1 MKELA
6 VLLERKNQCL
16 RSMHQITQEVYGKLI
31 SNEPLETYEN
41 GEFVELRK
49 LQEIRNG
56 LIETMTRLDK
66 EISQL
71 LSKAKE
77 LPNLTTLEAEKN
89 QLIRSILS
97 LDQSLYSELEKLKSK
112 VVQQLNSVQSGRKTI
127 SAYKSPQQEIEL
139 AEGGAV
145 LDQEV

>member
-1 MKELA
+1 M
-6 VLLERKNQCL
+6 LLERKNQCL